1 VWSVQVAAVSTRSE
15 AVALSQK
22 LTAKGYASR
31 VDGDAAP
38 FRVRFGRY
46 ATRAAAAAAA
56 ESYKTKEKS
65 AAFVVEVPRG

>member
-1 VWSVQVAAVSTRSE
+1 MWSVQIAAVSTRSE
-15 AVALSQK
+15 AQALSQK

-31 VDGDAAP
+31 VDGEAAP

-46 ATRAAAAAAA
+46 PTRAAAAAAA

-65 AAFVVEVPRG
+65 PAFVVEVPRG